1 MERKENSGYMKGFI
15 PFIIAAAVLSL
26 CGGFT
31 AAVPANVVTD
41 WGLDS
46 GATTWITL
54 AYSLVAAAM
63 APIMAK
69 MKARKRLWQDSTLPE
84 QCLYWY
90 FSPWCCPSPH
100 SDRTPAGPLCLL

>member
-46 GATTWITL
+46 GATRRGYGSYYGKIRGCSGKKDHHPFKH
-54 AYSLVAAAM
+54 AYLRRRPASH
-63 APIMAK
+63 
-69 MKARKRLWQDSTLPE
+69 
-84 QCLYWY
+84 
-90 FSPWCCPSPH
+90 CPVS
-100 SDRTPAGPLCLL
+100 

>member
-54 AYSLVAAAM
+54 AYSLGAAAM
-63 APIMAK
+63 APIMGKLGDVLGRRTTILLSMIIYGGGQLLIA
-69 MKARKRLWQDSTLPE
+69 LCPE
-84 QCLYWY
+84 GG
-90 FSPWCCPSPH
+90 FIPSWCSV
-100 SDRTPAGPLCLL
+100 SW